1 MRARSPRSP
10 LVKRLVALV
19 ALVGVLAGVL
29 LLVPSDHYL
38 FLPDRARP
46 VDPLVTVPGEG
57 RGAGRGGIYMVDI
70 LVRKANLLERIF
82 PGIEHG
88 ASLVP
93 EEVLNPQGLSES
105 QRRRESLGEM
115 SASQKIA
122 VAVALRSLGRE
133 VPAQTEV
140 VRVEAGSPA
149 EEKLRK
155 GDVIL
160 EAKGRRI
167 ESPVDLFAAM
177 RHQKP
182 GDRVRLTIRRDGKER
197 KLVVGTKRAEGENR
211 AVMGI
216 LVDLEIRPP
225 LDVHVDAGDVGGPS
239 AGLAFA
245 LDIVDEL
252 GRDVDGGRRV
262 AVTGALDLDGS
273 VVAIGGIKQ
282 KTLGAREAGAKVFVV
297 PDENARD
304 ARRYADGVK
313 IVPVASFAEAVS
325 KLRAEAR

>member
-1 MRARSPRSP
+1 M
-10 LVKRLVALV
+10 KRLVALV

-282 KTLGAREAGAKVFVV
+282 KTLGAREAGANVFVV

-304 ARRYADGVK
+304 ARRYADGLEV
-313 IVPVASFAEAVS
+313 VPVSSFAEAVS
-325 KLRAEAR
+325 KLKARGG

>member
-1 MRARSPRSP
+1 MRAASSRSR
-10 LVKRLVALV
+10 LVKRLLALA
-19 ALVGVLAGVL
+19 ALLGALAGVL

-46 VDPLVTVPGEG
+46 VDPLVTVPGER
-57 RGAGRGGIYMVDI
+57 RGADRGGIYMVDI

-82 PGIEHG
+82 PGVENG

-93 EEVLNPQGLSES
+93 DEVVNPQGLSES

-122 VAVALRSLGRE
+122 VAVALRSLGRK
-133 VPAQTEV
+133 VPAETEV
-140 VRVEAGSPA
+140 VGVEAGSPA

-177 RHQKP
+177 HDEKP
-182 GDRVRLTIRRDGKER
+182 GDRVRLTIRRAGKER
-197 KLVVGTKRAEGENR
+197 QLVVGTKRAEGENR

-252 GRDVDGGRRV
+252 GRDVDGGRRI